1 MSLFNDLKKLVDKE
15 KQKIAEKE
23 KNDKEL
29 QERKAKLA
37 EAQKEAEFVNNEFK
51 KFRKNYLYGK
61 VDEDDKNFT
70 NVGNITF
77 VNCLKKAYC
86 QDLTEK
92 DKKNGLCAHD
102 EKFYPYLA
110 WKQLETQPTKGT
122 CLLGTEENDVNTFE
136 KGNFEVFL
144 TPIEQERG
152 KITDNL
158 NLRESKAKIKLIK
171 RLQKSLDASLR
182 NVLHSKNTKEI
193 IENQNIKDN
202 YLKLSNLDKSLL
214 TMTQKIRQNNS
225 NFIINDR
232 VSNILTI
239 SFGVI
244 AFIVAVSLI
253 YFSIKYTR
261 SNYNVS

>member
-1 MSLFNDLKKLVDKE
+1 M
-15 KQKIAEKE
+15 
-23 KNDKEL
+23 
-29 QERKAKLA
+29 
-37 EAQKEAEFVNNEFK
+37 
-51 KFRKNYLYGK
+51 
-61 VDEDDKNFT
+61 
-70 NVGNITF
+70 
-77 VNCLKKAYC
+77 
-86 QDLTEK
+86 
-92 DKKNGLCAHD
+92 
-102 EKFYPYLA
+102 
-110 WKQLETQPTKGT
+110 
-122 CLLGTEENDVNTFE
+122 
-136 KGNFEVFL
+136 
-144 TPIEQERG
+144 
-152 KITDNL
+152 
-158 NLRESKAKIKLIK
+158 
-171 RLQKSLDASLR
+171 R